1 MMKKIPFLI
10 LLLSFIPQLGNT
22 QEIEIPLGR
31 IVDSI
36 PTKDSIAS
44 SFALYLPQDFDEK
57 KEWPVIFVFDP
68 QGRGRAATQLF
79 RTVAEEQSY
88 VIAASNLNLEKDS
101 LKNNL
106 TKIGPFINQ
115 VDGML
120 AIDREQVYLAGLS
133 EGGQLATAMPFI
145 YNNISGVLAVE
156 NAWLNTDYLNSGNKF
171 MFSAIACESRSTM
184 GILKEIENYFDKE
197 DYPTEMNFYTCE
209 DGVEWPVAGVIQN
222 AVAGFTLNAIKEGKR
237 PKNLDLIKQLYNA
250 EVEYAQV
257 LRRTRNY
264 YQAFEKLKQ
273 IEDKYDDF
281 GLEIDLRDQIKNIR
295 RNKAF
300 RQQRRDYRNAIAS
313 ENAKRED
320 YIYYMDGDVMTSN
333 FENIGWWAAQVQELK
348 ENEEKFSGP
357 KQNKASRLLGF
368 LDALSKSYYDTYVN
382 SQANARSKVFV
393 SILRTIFD
401 KNDPEAYLNIIKIAG
416 HDGDHETALL
426 YLEDL
431 LKTGFDNMEALYDI
445 EGILDL
451 KLSKAYNEKI
461 REYLGEAKYYNAD
474 S

>member
-1 MMKKIPFLI
+1 MMKKIPFLV
-10 LLLSFIPQLGNT
+10 LLLSFIPQLVSS
-22 QEIEIPLGR
+22 QEIKIPLGT

-36 PTKDSIAS
+36 PISDTIEEG
-44 SFALYLPQDFDEK
+44 FAIYLPRNFDEK

-68 QGRGRAATQLF
+68 QGRGRAAAQLF
-79 RTVAEEQSY
+79 RTVAERQSY
-88 VIAASNLNLEKDS
+88 IIVASNMNLKEDS
-101 LKNNL
+101 LKNNI
-106 TKIGPFINQ
+106 TKIGSLINQ
-115 VDGML
+115 VDGMFT
-120 AIDREQVYLAGLS
+120 IDREQVYLAGLS
-133 EGGQLATAMPFI
+133 EGGQLATALPFI
-145 YNNISGVLAVE
+145 YNNISGVLAIE
-156 NAWLNTDYLNSGNKF
+156 DAWLNTDYLNTNSKF
-171 MFSAIACESRSTM
+171 MFSAVACDNKNTRQT
-184 GILKEIENYFDKE
+184 LVEIEAYLNGE
-197 DYPTEMNFYTCE
+197 DFPTEINFYTCK
-209 DGVEWPVAGVIQN
+209 GKVEWPVGDVIEN
-222 AVAGFTLNAIKEGKR
+222 AVAGFTLLAIKEEKR
-237 PKNLDLIKQLYNA
+237 PKDIDLIRKLYNA
-250 EVEYAQV
+250 EVEHAQV

-281 GLEIDLRDQIKNIR
+281 GLEIDLGDEIKNIR

-300 RQQRRDYRNAIAS
+300 KQQRRDYRNAIAE
-313 ENAKRED
+313 ENTRRED
-320 YIYYMDGDVMTSN
+320 YIYYMDADVMISN
-333 FENIGWWAAQVQELK
+333 FENIGWWVSQVDELK
-348 ENEEKFSGP
+348 ERVEKSSGP
-357 KQNKASRLLGF
+357 KQNMANRLLGF
-368 LDALSKSYYDTYVN
+368 LDSLSKSYYDSYVN

-431 LKTGFDNMEALYDI
+431 LKTGFKDMQALYDI

>member
-10 LLLSFIPQLGNT
+10 LLLSFIPQLGGS
-22 QEIEIPLGR
+22 QELEIPLGK
-31 IVDSI
+31 IVDTI
-36 PTKDSIAS
+36 PTTDTIAE
-44 SFALYLPQDFDEK
+44 SFALYLPKNFNEK

-68 QGRGRAATQLF
+68 QGRGRAAAQLF
-79 RTVAEEQSY
+79 RTVAEKQSY
-88 VIAASNLNLEKDS
+88 IIAASNLNLKKDS
-101 LKNNL
+101 LKNNI
-106 TKIGPFINQ
+106 TKIGPFIKQ

-120 AIDREQVYLAGLS
+120 SIDRQQVYLAGLS
-133 EGGQLATAMPFI
+133 EGGQLATALPFI

-156 NAWLNTDYLNSGNKF
+156 DSWLNTDYLSKSNKF
-171 MFSAIACESRSTM
+171 IFSAVACDNRSTM
-184 GILKEIENYFDKE
+184 GLLLKIKTYLDKENYA
-197 DYPTEMNFYTCE
+197 TEMNFYTCGGE
-209 DGVEWPVAGVIQN
+209 VEWPSAYIIES

-237 PKNLDLIKQLYNA
+237 PKNIDLIKELYNA
-250 EVEYAQV
+250 EVEYAEV

-264 YQAFEKLKQ
+264 YQAFQKLKQ

-281 GLEIDLRDQIKNIR
+281 GLEIDLGDQIRNIR

-300 RQQRRDYRNAIAS
+300 RQQRRDYRNAIAA
-313 ENAKRED
+313 ENAKREE
-320 YIYYMDGDVMTSN
+320 YIYYMDADVVTSN

-348 ENEEKFSGP
+348 ENKEKFSGP
-357 KQNKASRLLGF
+357 QQKKASRLLGF
-368 LDALSKSYYDTYVN
+368 LDSLSKSYFDSYVN
-382 SQANARSKVFV
+382 SQANSRSKVFV
-393 SILRTIFD
+393 SILRTIFA

-416 HDGDHETALL
+416 HDGDHDTALL

-431 LKTGFDNMEALYDI
+431 LKTGFKDMEALYDI

>member
-1 MMKKIPFLI
+1 MKKIPFLI
-10 LLLSFIPQLGNT
+10 LLLSLVFQFGNAQQITIPVGK
-22 QEIEIPLGR
+22 

-36 PTKDSIAS
+36 PAADSTAS
-44 SFALYLPQDFDEK
+44 SFALYLPQDFSAE
-57 KEWPVIFVFDP
+57 KEWPVIFIFDP
-68 QGRGRAATQLF
+68 QGRGRAVTQLF

-88 VIAASNLNLEKDS
+88 IIAASNLNLRKDS
-101 LKNNL
+101 LKNNI
-106 TKIGPFINQ
+106 TKIAPFIKR
-115 VDGML
+115 VDGMFP
-120 AIDREQVYLAGLS
+120 IDRQQVYLAGLS
-133 EGGQLATAMPFI
+133 EGGQLATALPFI

-156 NAWLNTDYLNSGNKF
+156 NAWLNTDYLNMNNKF
-171 MFSAIACESRSTM
+171 MFSAIACDNRSTM
-184 GILKEIENYFDKE
+184 GLLQEIETYFDKE
-197 DYPTEMNFYTCE
+197 NYPTEINFYTCE
-209 DGVEWPVAGVIQN
+209 DKVEWPDANIIQN

-237 PKNLDLIKQLYNA
+237 SEDLNLIKQLFNA
-250 EVEYAQV
+250 EVQTTQV

-273 IEDKYDDF
+273 IEDKYEDF
-281 GLEIDLRDQIKNIR
+281 DLEIDLRDEKKNLR

-300 RQQRRDYRNAIAS
+300 RQQRRDYRNAITS

-320 YIYYMDGDVMTSN
+320 YIYYMDSDIVTSN

-348 ENEEKFSGP
+348 ETEKKLTGP
-357 KQNKASRLLGF
+357 KQKKASRLLGF
-368 LDALSKSYYDTYVN
+368 LDSLSKTYYDSYVN

-431 LKTGFDNMEALYDI
+431 LKTGFEDMDALYNI

-461 REYLGEAKYYNAD
+461 REYLGEAKYYEAD
-474 S
+474 E